1 MQHWIINIFCG
12 FFISALLAGIIIP
25 QILLIAFR
33 KKLFDEPD
41 ERKIHHIPVPRLGG
55 LAFTPVIFFTM
66 AFLLGVNQYLGN
78 AALLIEFARN
88 VNVLAMVLCS
98 MTLLYLAGIAD
109 DLVGIRY
116 RAKFIIQ
123 IICGIF
129 LTGSGIWVRSF
140 YGFMG
145 LYGLNIWYGGILAII
160 LVVFITNAINLIDG
174 IDGLA
179 SGLSAVACLYYG
191 IVFFK
196 LHQYTFALI
205 AFVTLGVIVPFFI
218 YNVFG
223 KAENQKKIFMGDTGA
238 LTIGIILS
246 LLSIKLTT
254 IPVCGIT
261 WTYNPLVVAFAPLMI
276 PCLDVLR
283 VFFHRIRNGRDPFM
297 PDKNH
302 IHHKLLGIGLN
313 PRLTMI
319 IIVAVSLLLSLLNLY
334 ASQYINIHILL
345 LLNFAIYGAINI
357 YLTHRI
363 KHHSQK

>member
-1 MQHWIINIFCG
+1 MHFWIVNIVCG
-12 FFISALLAGIIIP
+12 FLVSALLAGIIIP

-78 AALLIEFARN
+78 AAVLIEFARN

-129 LTGSGIWVRSF
+129 LTGTGIWVRSL

-145 LYGLNIWYGGILAII
+145 IHGLNIWLGGILAII

-179 SGLSAVACLYYG
+179 SGLSAVACFYYG

-205 AFVTLGVIVPFFI
+205 SFVTLGVIVPFFI

-254 IPVCGIT
+254 IPIRGAMWI
-261 WTYNPLVVAFAPLMI
+261 YDPLVVAFAPLMI

-283 VFFHRIRNGRDPFM
+283 VFFTRIRNKKNPFL

-302 IHHKLLGIGLN
+302 IHHKMIALGFST
-313 PRLTMI
+313 RSTMI
-319 IIVAVSLLLSLLNLY
+319 IIILASLFLSMFNLWV
-334 ASQYINIHILL
+334 SQYVDVHILL
-345 LLNFAIYGAINI
+345 FCDFAFYGLLNIYFTRTIN
-357 YLTHRI
+357 R
-363 KHHSQK
+363 KQ